1 MEKALFILCFFFT
14 FRSHEQCKKSIQK
27 EKLQSREQ
35 NVCAQQTCLSA
46 IFVLNKT
53 MAPNFPNNPH
63 LKQDP
68 QPLHQRRS

>member
-1 MEKALFILCFFFT
+1 MEKALFILCFFLPLGVT
-14 FRSHEQCKKSIQK
+14 NSVKSPYKKK
-27 EKLQSREQ
+27 NYR
-35 NVCAQQTCLSA
+35 
-46 IFVLNKT
+46 FVLNET